1 MTFIEFNNMTFNEKW
16 NFVFKSTEAT
26 LISFREY
33 YNQKVTLWD
42 CGTFFAEV
50 YYMPADNTYTK
61 IEGFEQDDKRLDI
74 YIDYMNKIKDYPF
87 END

>member
-1 MTFIEFNNMTFNEKW
+1 MYLIEFNNLTIQDKW
-16 NFVFKSTEAT
+16 NFVFKSGKASF
-26 LISFREY
+26 ISFREY

-50 YYMPADNTYTK
+50 YYLKADNTYTK
-61 IEGFEQDDKRLDI
+61 IEGFEQDDKRLNI
-74 YIDYMNKIKDYPF
+74 YIDYMNKTKDYPF